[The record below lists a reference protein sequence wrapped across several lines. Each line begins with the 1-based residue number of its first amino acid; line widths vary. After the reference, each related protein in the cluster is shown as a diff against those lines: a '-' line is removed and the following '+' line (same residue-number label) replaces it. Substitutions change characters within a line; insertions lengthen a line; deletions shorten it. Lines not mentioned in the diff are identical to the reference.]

1 MSFRNLPN
9 NLGRCLN
16 DKEDAQIY
24 LSSDENYVFKFTTY
38 DNSKEYEMMNYVQS
52 PYTVPALN
60 YIETADWNCLIL
72 PAYLDGDAFTLLTSS
87 PVNESIAK
95 QIFYCV
101 FHGLAHFQRIH
112 VTHHDIKLE
121 NIFIIRNGDRFHAVI
136 GDFEYAERVPYDF
149 NDECYK
155 GTKLYMA
162 PEILLQ
168 ETYSYSSDIWSA
180 GISLA
185 TFLLMKFPYEGKTP
199 DEILDAIDNDKLSF
213 PSNISSEAQDLVRNL
228 LCVNP
233 LERLTAEEALQ
244 HPWFND
250 VLL

>member
-1 MSFRNLPN
+1 MITNIELPSRVGKTLSESDLFLVSQSEDTRYVYKFGKLSDDLSQEYQMMVYSKSMFTVN
-9 NLGRCLN
+9 PISYVKRC
-16 DKEDAQIY
+16 II
-24 LSSDENYVFKFTTY
+24 
-38 DNSKEYEMMNYVQS
+38 M
-52 PYTVPALN
+52 PAF
-60 YIETADWNCLIL
+60 
-72 PAYLDGDAFTLLTSS
+72 LDGDAFTLLTSS

-112 VTHHDIKLE
+112 VIHHDIKLE